1 MIKHILVPYDFTKF
15 ADLAFEKAV
24 EIAQKFDSKLTLITV
39 IGNDI
44 DTAGMSLQRAQE
56 SHDEIERKVRTDLTT
71 QSSKYD
77 GLDISVEIINSPS
90 SSDGILTFAEK
101 NNVDMIVMGSHGR
114 SGFKKLVLGSVA
126 SNIVTKSKYPV
137 LIVKSTT

>member
-77 GLDISVEIINSPS
+77 GLDISVEITNSPS

-126 SNIVTKSKYPV
+126 SNIVTKSKCPV

>member
-1 MIKHILVPYDFTKF
+1 MFNHYVIKHILVPYDFTKF

-77 GLDISVEIINSPS
+77 G
-90 SSDGILTFAEK
+90 
-101 NNVDMIVMGSHGR
+101 
-114 SGFKKLVLGSVA
+114 
-126 SNIVTKSKYPV
+126 
-137 LIVKSTT
+137 

>member
-39 IGNDI
+39 IGNDV

-77 GLDISVEIINSPS
+77 GLDISVEITNSPS

-126 SNIVTKSKYPV
+126 SNIVTKSKCPV